1 MQGTQSIYVVTIKFS
16 KDLRGVIARVVPP
29 VMQQWVI
36 VSPASIKDLYS
47 GQDIDI
53 TIAVNLPPDA
63 AIGTFEGV
71 IQFRQS
77 VVGKPQKTIAKPLP
91 IVLAVTRLIND
102 GLPPDP
108 GEYGKQN
115 LLGIDSDADGVR
127 DDIQRYIYF
136 TYPNEEKV
144 RLALTELAKQYQTL
158 LMKANYP
165 DAVFNNATKMARHG
179 ECLDFIK
186 GEIAADIIAAL
197 RAEIL
202 NTRERSLAY
211 IEYNNNLSGEIILG
225 RPLTDWKNSC
235 AFDVDTVGSNN
246 ED

>member
-16 KDLRGVIARVVPP
+16 KDVRGVIARVVPP
-29 VMQQWVI
+29 VLQQWVT
-36 VSPASIKDLYS
+36 VSPASIGDLYS

-53 TIAVNLPPDA
+53 TIAINLPPDA

-71 IQFRQS
+71 IQLRQS
-77 VVGKPQKTIAKPLP
+77 AVGKPQKTIAKPLL
-91 IVLAVTRLIND
+91 ITLAITRLING
-102 GLPPDP
+102 GLPLDP

-136 TYPNEEKV
+136 TYPNQKV
-144 RLALTELAKQYQTL
+144 RLALTEIAKQYQTL
-158 LMKANYP
+158 LMQANDP

-186 GEIAADIIAAL
+186 GEVAADILAAL

-211 IEYNNNLSGEIILG
+211 IKYNNNLSGEIILG
-225 RPLTDWKNSC
+225 RPLADWKNSC
-235 AFDVDTVGSNN
+235 AFDIDAPGSNN